1 MGQVHSVLVR
11 AGAEP
16 CATRARPAAPRL
28 RPFAA
33 GYGAF
38 RIGTAG
44 PAPRRVLPL
53 NLVTVIVDLA
63 GRGALVFGARGAPL
77 VHAGASWER
86 GVTVGLTPAGVRAL
100 FGTPMSALTGAVVP
114 LDDLLGRSR
123 TAELEDRLSTEP
135 GWTARLSLLDGLLAE
150 WLSPDGESPDAP
162 AARAWWR
169 IHEVA
174 GQIKVGPLAAEL
186 GIGRRR
192 LETGFQREFGLSP
205 KTVARV
211 ARFQRAASVL
221 GAPSGDLGTAA
232 ACGFADQP
240 HFTREVRTM
249 AGVTPTELRA
259 ILQYTGPLDG

>member
-1 MGQVHSVLVR
+1 MAQVHSVLVR
-11 AGAEP
+11 AGTEP

-28 RPFAA
+28 RPLVA

-53 NLVTVIVDLA
+53 TLVTVIVDLA
-63 GRGALVFGARGAPL
+63 GQRPLVFGARGAPL
-77 VHAGASWER
+77 VHEGAFWER
-86 GVTVGLTPAGVRAL
+86 GVTVGLTPAGARAL
-100 FGTPMSALTGAVVP
+100 FGAPMCALTGAVVM
-114 LDDLLGRSR
+114 LDDLLGRPR
-123 TAELEDRLSTEP
+123 AAELAERLAAEP
-135 GWTARLSLLDGLLAE
+135 GWRARFALLDGLLSE
-150 WLSPDGESPDAP
+150 WLRPDGEGPDAL

-169 IHEVA
+169 IHELA
-174 GQIKVGPLAAEL
+174 GRTKMGPLAAEL

-221 GAPSGDLGTAA
+221 GSPSGDFGTAT
-232 ACGFADQP
+232 ACGYADQP

-249 AGVTPTELRA
+249 SGITPTELRA
-259 ILQYTGPLDG
+259 ILQYAGPLTG